1 MTLSQAEA
9 SPPTILIVED
19 DLQFQVLLSKYLS
32 IKGYNVVVANNGE
45 QGIETFRSC
54 QPDLIITDIVMP
66 EIEGVAMIQQI
77 RAIDA
82 DTPVIAISGGSS
94 RFSEDYLL
102 YAEKFGA
109 NEQVSKPFELDDLLQ
124 LVRKHLRFN

>member
-94 RFSEDYLL
+94 RFAEDYLL
-102 YAEKFGA
+102 YAKKFGA